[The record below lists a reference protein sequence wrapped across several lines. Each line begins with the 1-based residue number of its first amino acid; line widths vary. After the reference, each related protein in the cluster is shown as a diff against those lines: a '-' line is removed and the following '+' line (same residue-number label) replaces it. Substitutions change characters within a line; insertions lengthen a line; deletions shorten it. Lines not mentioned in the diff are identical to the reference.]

1 MKSTIERLRTDRRLP
16 WGGTAPRPRGGV
28 GRRELL
34 AGAGSVLLLGAVGCT
49 GTSEEGGDAAAPG
62 RRIEHKYGSVE
73 ITDRPARVVTV
84 GLTEQDYVLALG
96 GTLVGVREWFGGHEG
111 ALWPW
116 AREVLGDAPLP
127 EVLPVEELN
136 FERIAALEPD
146 LILGVNSGLTQEEYD
161 LLSNVAPTVA
171 QPGDYPDYGA
181 PWQDIAR
188 IVGRALDREAEAE
201 ALVADI
207 EERFEQARTEHPEF
221 DGATGLLAT
230 FIDEAAFVYAEG
242 PAPGFLTQLGFELPQ
257 AAAELFTDENRAPV
271 EVSLERL
278 EVLDSDVL
286 LVGLY
291 GDGQRLAERPV
302 VRDLDV
308 AREGRMLTM
317 PEMSGVNGA
326 LSFGSV
332 LSLPF
337 ALDELVPRIAD
348 LADGDAETE
357 PAAVE

>member
-1 MKSTIERLRTDRRLP
+1 MKRTIERL
-16 WGGTAPRPRGGV
+16 GAGRPARAARVRAGV

-34 AGAGSVLLLGAVGCT
+34 AGAGSVLLLGAAGCAGGPEDT
-49 GTSEEGGDAAAPG
+49 GEASGTG
-62 RRIEHKYGSVE
+62 RRIEHKHGTTEVAG
-73 ITDRPARVVTV
+73 RPSRVVTV

-96 GTLVGVREWFGGHEG
+96 GTLVGVREWFGGYDG

-116 AREVLGDAPLP
+116 AREVLGDAAVP
-127 EVLPVEELN
+127 EVLPVDELN
-136 FERIAALEPD
+136 FEQIAALEPD
-146 LILGVNSGLTQEEYD
+146 LVLGVNSGLTQEEYD
-161 LLSNVAPTVA
+161 LLSNIAPTVA
-171 QPGDYPDYGA
+171 QPAGLPDYGA

-188 IVGRALDREAEAE
+188 IVGRALDREDEAE

-207 EERFEQARTEHPEF
+207 EERFEQVRAEHPEF

-242 PAPGFLTQLGFELPQ
+242 PAPGFLTQLGLQLPE
-257 AAAELFTDENRAPV
+257 AAAELFTGENREPV
-271 EVSLERL
+271 EISLEQL
-278 EVLDSDVL
+278 EVLNSDVL

-291 GDGQRLAERPV
+291 GDGERLARRPV

-317 PEMSGVNGA
+317 PEMSDVNGA

-337 ALDELVPRIAD
+337 ALDELVPRLAD
-348 LADGDAETE
+348 LIDGDPETE
-357 PAAVE
+357 AAAVE